1 MNYDKWLVHEISRA
15 VITKYICDPRFW
27 AGLGKRTTPLPK
39 DKYIGK
45 CATYDSN

>member
-15 VITKYICDPRFW
+15 MVTKYICDPR
-27 AGLGKRTTPLPK
+27 AIGKRTTPLPK

-45 CATYDSN
+45 RGTYDSN